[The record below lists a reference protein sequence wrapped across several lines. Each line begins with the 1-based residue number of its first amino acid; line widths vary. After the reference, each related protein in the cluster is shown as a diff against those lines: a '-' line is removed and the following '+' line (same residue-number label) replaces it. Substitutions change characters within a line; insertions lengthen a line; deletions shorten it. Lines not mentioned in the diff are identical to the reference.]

1 MTECSR
7 YQELISRMLDGDL
20 SEQERERLHAHVSEC
35 ADCRRALDAFT
46 MLRDTMTEDLEEPPT
61 GLTDAVM
68 EQIRHEPVSIEKKRK
83 LRVGRYV
90 ALAACLAIIVFAA
103 SRLEPLLGKKNAAST
118 EAAAPAD
125 AAGFLLENKTP
136 TEDPPF
142 GGTSFAAIAADAPM
156 ATEAPA
162 ATDEADGVAC
172 NDVQE
177 SVACEPE
184 GSAPDT
190 LDYEG
195 ETYLLAGYL
204 DALPEPEKPA
214 SLPAAVYAQNDET
227 NEERGAEKVIRLVD
241 GRLYLLLD
249 DGRWAEYEKEE

>member
-7 YQELISRMLDGDL
+7 YQEMISRMLDGDL
-20 SEQERERLHAHVSEC
+20 SEQERARLHAHVSEC
-35 ADCRRALDAFT
+35 EDCRRALDAFT
-46 MLRDTMTEDLEEPPT
+46 MLRNAMAEDLEEPPEE
-61 GLTDAVM
+61 LASAVM
-68 EQIRHEPVSIEKKRK
+68 EQVRSEPVSIEKKRK

-103 SRLEPLLGKKNAAST
+103 SRLEPLLGKKSAAST
-118 EAAAPAD
+118 EAATPAD

-136 TEDPPF
+136 TEDPSF
-142 GGTSFAAIAADAPM
+142 GSMSFAAIAADASM
-156 ATEAPA
+156 ADDAPA
-162 ATDEADGVAC
+162 AIDETDGTEC
-172 NDVQE
+172 NAVME

-184 GSAPDT
+184 ESAPET
-190 LDYEG
+190 LDYDG
-195 ETYLLAGYL
+195 ETYRLAGYL
-204 DALPEPEKPA
+204 DALPESEKPE

-249 DGRWAEYEKEE
+249 DGRWAEYDKEE

>member
-1 MTECSR
+1 MTECSQ
-7 YQELISRMLDGDL
+7 YQELISRMLDGDM

-46 MLRDTMTEDLEEPPT
+46 MLKGIMAEDLDEPPAE
-61 GLTDAVM
+61 LASAVM
-68 EQIRHEPVSIEKKRK
+68 EQVLREPVSIEKKRN

-90 ALAACLAIIVFAA
+90 ALAAGLAIIVFAA
-103 SRLEPLLGKKNAAST
+103 SRLEPLLGRKGGASAD
-118 EAAAPAD
+118 AAAPAV
-125 AAGFLLENKTP
+125 AEGFLLENKTP
-136 TEDPPF
+136 AENSSF
-142 GGTSFAAIAADAPM
+142 GSMSFAEIAADAPK

-162 ATDEADGVAC
+162 VMDEAVGTEYNAVT
-172 NDVQE
+172 E

-184 GSAPDT
+184 GSAPET

-195 ETYLLAGYL
+195 ETYMIAGYL
-204 DALPEPEKPA
+204 DELPESEEPA
-214 SLPAAVYAQNDET
+214 SLPAAVYAQNDLAE
-227 NEERGAEKVIRLVD
+227 EERGAEKVIRLID